1 MEAAGVRRGVGSV
14 EAALL
19 PLHQLFARRTAAK
32 PPAVAAAAVADDWS
46 VMARLEKP
54 GAMKRSRAAIRFNEP
69 RSRGSRSLR
78 GSRAVH
84 CAIRQI
90 LKERHR
96 GRVRTERPC
105 ARGAPHFFFRF
116 RPGVPWLRAPSAA
129 GSSAFAALQLAIL
142 HSSSHTGRVLHA
154 GALVLNGLS
163 LRRPAGTRFGS
174 IGVKWRQQR
183 PLPAGPSP
191 GWAGTG
197 PLVHRHTRAHL

>member
-1 MEAAGVRRGVGSV
+1 LGGRRLATGASRTRRPAARAPERGGGGTGGSGVAAEGSRPRETLGRPGRRPAGVCRGVGSV

-96 GRVRTERPC
+96 GWVRT
-105 ARGAPHFFFRF
+105 GASVREGRTPFFS
-116 RPGVPWLRAPSAA
+116 VCDYMTTML
-129 GSSAFAALQLAIL
+129 
-142 HSSSHTGRVLHA
+142 
-154 GALVLNGLS
+154 
-163 LRRPAGTRFGS
+163 
-174 IGVKWRQQR
+174 
-183 PLPAGPSP
+183 
-191 GWAGTG
+191 
-197 PLVHRHTRAHL
+197 

>member
-78 GSRAVH
+78 EA
-84 CAIRQI
+84 
-90 LKERHR
+90 EPF
-96 GRVRTERPC
+96 T
-105 ARGAPHFFFRF
+105 
-116 RPGVPWLRAPSAA
+116 APSVR
-129 GSSAFAALQLAIL
+129 S
-142 HSSSHTGRVLHA
+142 
-154 GALVLNGLS
+154 
-163 LRRPAGTRFGS
+163 
-174 IGVKWRQQR
+174 
-183 PLPAGPSP
+183 
-191 GWAGTG
+191 
-197 PLVHRHTRAHL
+197 

>member
-1 MEAAGVRRGVGSV
+1 MLDGWQRGPRACDGRQRGLRRAGAEAPAGAGSRRMEAAGVRRGVGSV

-84 CAIRQI
+84 CAIHQI

-96 GRVRTERPC
+96 GWVRTGASVREGRTPFFSLPC
-105 ARGAPHFFFRF
+105 SY
-116 RPGVPWLRAPSAA
+116 LA
-129 GSSAFAALQLAIL
+129 G
-142 HSSSHTGRVLHA
+142 
-154 GALVLNGLS
+154 LNVWPVCKADVWDRNS
-163 LRRPAGTRFGS
+163 
-174 IGVKWRQQR
+174 
-183 PLPAGPSP
+183 
-191 GWAGTG
+191 
-197 PLVHRHTRAHL
+197 

>member
-32 PPAVAAAAVADDWS
+32 PPVVAAAAVADDWS

-69 RSRGSRSLR
+69 RSRGSRSVR

-96 GRVRTERPC
+96 GWVRTGASVREGRTPFFS
-105 ARGAPHFFFRF
+105 RGETVMCCI
-116 RPGVPWLRAPSAA
+116 GV
-129 GSSAFAALQLAIL
+129 GSQHQANQQSLINSNPVVRNVQLASTL
-142 HSSSHTGRVLHA
+142 
-154 GALVLNGLS
+154 
-163 LRRPAGTRFGS
+163 
-174 IGVKWRQQR
+174 
-183 PLPAGPSP
+183 
-191 GWAGTG
+191 
-197 PLVHRHTRAHL
+197 

>member
-1 MEAAGVRRGVGSV
+1 MLDGWQRGPRACDGRQRGLRRAGAEAPAGAGSRRMEAAGVRRGVGSV

-96 GRVRTERPC
+96 GWVRT
-105 ARGAPHFFFRF
+105 GASVREGRTPFFSDPRY
-116 RPGVPWLRAPSAA
+116 RLLPS
-129 GSSAFAALQLAIL
+129 FFLIIQE
-142 HSSSHTGRVLHA
+142 
-154 GALVLNGLS
+154 
-163 LRRPAGTRFGS
+163 
-174 IGVKWRQQR
+174 KKE
-183 PLPAGPSP
+183 SP
-191 GWAGTG
+191 GKKRSSYACVSQELTTG
-197 PLVHRHTRAHL
+197 EESKCTATTIAFQNLSEIR

>member
-96 GRVRTERPC
+96 GWVRT
-105 ARGAPHFFFRF
+105 GASVREGRTPFFSRM
-116 RPGVPWLRAPSAA
+116 R
-129 GSSAFAALQLAIL
+129 
-142 HSSSHTGRVLHA
+142 TG
-154 GALVLNGLS
+154 
-163 LRRPAGTRFGS
+163 
-174 IGVKWRQQR
+174 Q
-183 PLPAGPSP
+183 
-191 GWAGTG
+191 
-197 PLVHRHTRAHL
+197 